1 MNRHPSVDQN
11 LAAFDRRGFRNA
23 LSSFPTGVTVISTL
37 GEQGALVGLT
47 ANSFTSVSL
56 DPPLVQFSL
65 ARRSPSL
72 SAFERSGVFA
82 VSILAADQ
90 GELSNTFAIPSDDKW
105 RGVDFILGRDC
116 GCPLIEGA
124 LASFECTTHAFHDG
138 GDHVIIVGLVL
149 RFERLV
155 TGEPLIF
162 YRGSYRTMTP
172 DAVSP
177 DYTATNEPRILPPL
191 NGFDPWTA
199 G

>member
-1 MNRHPSVDQN
+1 MNSQPSIEQD

-37 GEQGALVGLT
+37 GEQGELLGLT

-90 GELSNTFAIPSDDKW
+90 GELSNRFATPSDDKW
-105 RGVDFILGRDC
+105 RGVEYVLGRDG
-116 GCPLIEGA
+116 GCPLIAGA
-124 LASFECTTHAFHDG
+124 LASFECTTHALHDG

-149 RFERLV
+149 RFEKLV
-155 TGEPLIF
+155 IGEPLIF

-172 DAVSP
+172 DAEFP